1 MQIKVDVDRCI
12 SGGQCVMSAPDLFD
26 QDDDGIVVLLG
37 QAGPGQQ
44 QEEARE
50 AARLCPASAIEID
63 E

>member
-1 MQIKVDVDRCI
+1 MRITVDVDRCI
-12 SGGQCVMSAPDLFD
+12 SGGQCLISAPALFD

-37 QAGPGQQ
+37 QAEPGQQ

>member
-1 MQIKVDVDRCI
+1 MRITVDVDRCI
-12 SGGQCVMSAPDLFD
+12 SGGQCVISAPALFD

-37 QAGPGQQ
+37 QAGPRQQ